1 MTPQESALVARQ
13 ARDVDALEQGFLAGS
28 ANISELD
35 PGADGL
41 PVLRASENRPALRTI
56 MSNNF
61 GFGGTNACVVFQ
73 RPED

>member
-1 MTPQESALVARQ
+1 
-13 ARDVDALEQGFLAGS
+13 
-28 ANISELD
+28 
-35 PGADGL
+35 L